1 MATSSVTTLEFQGSG
16 SFIVKAISGVS
27 SLLKRIV
34 GSETHEEAAAARPA
48 LGDEHAPG
56 GSRAS
61 AVLLEGMSTQQG
73 GADAGCVQVWHQT
86 GMTYDHEPNNFRS
99 RHVNV
104 SLPARVTAQNG
115 TAFLHVWAAASG
127 HSPSPISPSFTRSGA
142 VHIVHPLVKYMPKRK
157 QQKLMSLMGGDEAG
171 GSDASAE
178 PGATPHPDAR
188 DLWKDPFGWNTPA
201 EEAEVGDPEAPAPDA
216 VEDFDAEFAG
226 GDVEDEGE
234 GAAEVADAPIV
245 AYWKPAAAI
254 SMIPDWSAQ
263 KIGAIAPFVID
274 VLQGDPDATPPV
286 YLPHLYVNDFWL
298 LQNDL
303 IELNGTLESVPLH
316 LTFNPTSLW
325 KFSLQAQMTASW
337 SAQSSW
343 GMTGG
348 GDASSAGAE
357 NDMLKKMM
365 LDTNPILLGIT
376 LTVSLLHTLFDFLA
390 FKNDISF
397 WRNTKTMEG
406 LSLRTVG
413 MNVFFQVVIL
423 LYLWDNETS
432 WMILGSSVMGLGIE
446 VWKLKKAMSVGISW
460 PAGSALP
467 VVQWETKDDAYVRSK
482 TKMYDDMAMSHLSV
496 LVFPLV
502 LGYALYSLLYGVH
515 KSWFSWVI
523 TSLTGFVY
531 AFGFILMTPQLFIN
545 YKLKSVAALPWRGL
559 TYKFLNTI
567 VDDLFAFVI
576 DMPVMHRLSVFR
588 DDIVFLVYLY
598 QRWAYRVDVS
608 RANEYGRS
616 GEDYEAAQLRAEGK
630 LRTAKR
636 SKWELTDGRRGK
648 TAPAAPAALADADA
662 AEAGSPTESK

>member
-16 SFIVKAISGVS
+16 SFIVKAIAGVT
-27 SLLKRIV
+27 SLVKRIT
-34 GSETHEEAAAARPA
+34 GSSTDDEMASGPV
-48 LGDEHAPG
+48 LGDAAAPG

-61 AVLLEGMSTQQG
+61 AVLLEGLTSEQ
-73 GADAGCVQVWHQT
+73 AAEHAGCVQVWHQT

-99 RHVNV
+99 RHVNI
-104 SLPARVTAQNG
+104 SLPQSVAAHNG
-115 TAFLHVWAAASG
+115 TAFLHVWVAASG
-127 HSPSPISPSFTRSGA
+127 HSPSPIAPSFTRSGA
-142 VHIVHPLVKYMPKRK
+142 VHVVHPLVKHMPKRK
-157 QQKLMSLMGGDEAG
+157 QKELKSLMGGGDEGGEG
-171 GSDASAE
+171 GSDPE
-178 PGATPHPDAR
+178 ATPHPDAR
-188 DLWKDPFGWNTPA
+188 DLLSDPFGWNSPA
-201 EEAEVGDPEAPAPDA
+201 APEQNEEDPEGVQGGA
-216 VEDFDAEFAG
+216 DFDDDEFAG
-226 GDVEDEGE
+226 TDTADDEEEGDEQAD
-234 GAAEVADAPIV
+234 AAAAAPIV
-245 AYWKPAAAI
+245 AYWKPSAAI
-254 SMIPDWSAQ
+254 SIVPDWSAQ
-263 KIGAIAPFVID
+263 KVGAIAPFVID
-274 VLQGDPDATPPV
+274 VLQGDPDANPPA

-303 IELNGTLESVPLH
+303 VELNGTLGVVPLH
-316 LTFNPTSLW
+316 LTFTPTSLW

-348 GDASSAGAE
+348 SDGASAGAE

-365 LDTNPILLGIT
+365 MDTNPILLGIT

-397 WRNTKTMEG
+397 WRNAKTMEG

-423 LYLWDNETS
+423 LYLWDNDTS

-460 PAGSALP
+460 PAGARLP

-496 LVFPLV
+496 LLYPLV
-502 LGYALYSLLYGVH
+502 LGYAVYSLLYDKH

-545 YKLKSVAALPWRGL
+545 YKLKSVAALPWRAL

-576 DMPVMHRLSVFR
+576 DMPIMHRLSVFR

-598 QRWAYRVDVS
+598 QRWAYRVDLS
-608 RANEYGRS
+608 RANEFGAS
-616 GEDYEAAQLRAEGK
+616 GEDYEAAKLRAQGK

-636 SKWELTDGRRGK
+636 SKWELEDGGRGK
-648 TAPAAPAALADADA
+648 TAPAAPPALVDAQ
-662 AEAGSPTESK
+662 AETKDNVQ